1 MPRFLATF
9 SAAICPCIFAP
20 VASLAQPVFYIRM
33 SPELALLQIEHTKV
47 LTDAS
52 GSSSST
58 ANAKGPGVAINL
70 SIGYLYLTAASGN
83 WLAGGELQF
92 GISSP
97 QSISG
102 SMPAT
107 GRGPGGVGPG
117 TWDFGNRLGVG
128 ANLLVGRETTRRK
141 LRSYFLAG
149 VKRWT
154 TEASSRA
161 IHPEHGEFSDRHE
174 GVRWQRTAGIG
185 VTLLRERRVDLRL
198 LYFSSGAAMDWSD
211 TRRVDPDSEDP
222 NAPTLT
228 WDYSFTGGGIGLQIG
243 FGTG

>member
-1 MPRFLATF
+1 MPRFLATL
-9 SAAICPCIFAP
+9 SAVICPCIFTPA
-20 VASLAQPVFYIRM
+20 ASLAQPAFYIRLA
-33 SPELALLQIEHTKV
+33 PELVLLRIEHTKA

-52 GSSSST
+52 GSSSNT
-58 ANAKGPGVAINL
+58 ATAKGPGVAINL
-70 SIGYLYLTAASGN
+70 SVGYLAAASGN

-97 QSISG
+97 QSIGG
-102 SMPAT
+102 SIPAT
-107 GRGPGGVGPG
+107 GRGPSGVGPG
-117 TWDFGNRLGVG
+117 TWDFGNRLGVA

-161 IHPEHGEFSDRHE
+161 IHPEHGEFSDRGE
-174 GVRWQRTAGIG
+174 GVRWQWTAGIG

-198 LYFSSGAAMDWSD
+198 LYFGSGAAMDWSV
-211 TRRVDPDSEDP
+211 TTRVDPDSEDP
-222 NAPTLT
+222 NAPTQT